1 MQKLKRRIFEIIQA
15 AEDNDISSKIFDLF
29 ILCLILFNVCLL
41 IATTFNISEN
51 TKSVFSIIETIS
63 VIIFTIEY
71 FLRVWTADYLYP
83 DKSPTRARI
92 RYIFSFMAFVDLIS
106 ILPFYLPFVLPI
118 DLKVLRMLRL
128 LRVFH
133 LLKVNR
139 YTSALSTIGGVL
151 KQKSNQLVSS
161 LIVVFILM
169 VISSLLM
176 YNVENPVQ
184 PDVFK
189 NAFSGLWWS
198 IATFTTVGYGDIYP
212 ITGWG
217 RLFSSIIA
225 LLGIGLVAVPTGII
239 SAGFIE
245 EMEQEKNKN
254 ISINTLDKSNAL
266 RSLKDLLD
274 DNIITAEEFL
284 KEKQKILK

>member
-1 MQKLKRRIFEIIQA
+1 MKRSTNLKKRIFEVIQA
-15 AEDNDISSKIFDLF
+15 AEDGDTASKLFDLS
-29 ILCLILFNVCLL
+29 IIALILVNVCLL
-41 IATTFNISEN
+41 IAGTFNISQK
-51 TKSVFSIIETIS
+51 TRSIFSTIETIS
-63 VIIFTIEY
+63 VIIFTAEY
-71 FLRVWTADYLYP
+71 LLRVWTASYLYP
-83 DKSPTRARI
+83 DSRPAIARI

-106 ILPFYLPFVLPI
+106 ILPFYLPFILPI

-128 LRVFH
+128 LRVFR

-139 YTSALSTIGGVL
+139 YTSALSTIGNVL
-151 KQKSNQLVSS
+151 KRKSNQLISS

-169 VISSLLM
+169 IISSLLM
-176 YNVENPVQ
+176 YSVENPVQ
-184 PDVFK
+184 PEVFN
-189 NAFSGLWWS
+189 NAFSGLWWA

-245 EMEQEKNKN
+245 EMEE
-254 ISINTLDKSNAL
+254 
-266 RSLKDLLD
+266 
-274 DNIITAEEFL
+274 
-284 KEKQKILK
+284 EKQAEYKHYCPYCGKKIE